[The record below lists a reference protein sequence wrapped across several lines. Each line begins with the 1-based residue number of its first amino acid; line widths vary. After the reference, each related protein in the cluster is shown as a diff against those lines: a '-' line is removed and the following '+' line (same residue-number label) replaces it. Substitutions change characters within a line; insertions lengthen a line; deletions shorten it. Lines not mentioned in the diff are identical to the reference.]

1 MLGILGGMG
10 PLATAD
16 FMQKIIA
23 RTPAEND
30 QQHLPML
37 VYNVP
42 QVPDRTEAILYGGA
56 DPLPAMLTGIAF
68 LNRNGA
74 SLIAIPCN
82 TAHHWYGELSRASR
96 SPILHLADAAV
107 AWMAHDKIDSGRV
120 GLLATSGT
128 VASGFY
134 QRRLADNGFTC
145 SVPADQ
151 SAVMDGIRLVKK
163 NRIEQASTLIA
174 SVADA
179 LLEDGCRCIVLG
191 CTEVPIALRGYQ
203 NSSRLIDATDALAQ
217 GCVDAFRNSDKAESI
232 RPANARVLSDH
243 APAGPTTVA
252 GSP

>member
-1 MLGILGGMG
+1 VLGILGGMG

-42 QVPDRTEAILYGGA
+42 QVPDRTEAILHGGA
-56 DPLPAMLTGIAF
+56 DPLPAMLSGIAF

-82 TAHHWYGELSRASR
+82 TAHHWYSELSRASH

-107 AWMAHDKIDSGRV
+107 AGMAHDRISGGRV

-128 VASGFY
+128 IASGFY
-134 QRRLADNGFTC
+134 QRRFAEHGFAC

-151 SAVMDGIRLVKK
+151 SAVMDSIRLVKK
-163 NRIEQASTLIA
+163 NRIDQATALIGT
-174 SVADA
+174 VADA
-179 LLEDGCRCIVLG
+179 LLKDSCQYIVLG

-217 GCVDAFRNSDKAESI
+217 GCVDAFKALDKVGSI
-232 RPANARVLSDH
+232 QLANAPGASGQ
-243 APAGPTTVA
+243 APIDPATGA
-252 GSP
+252 D